1 MNTMQLTQTDW
12 KHIQKSILI
21 SFQSRM
27 MMKHGCVLLEGNKVI
42 STGYNHYRTKFRD
55 DFIGTSCSCHAEM
68 DALRNALRV
77 KTKGVSTKKRKKISS
92 CFKRGYSFKE
102 RFHS

>member
-1 MNTMQLTQTDW
+1 MEMMLTNKDW
-12 KHIQKSILI
+12 KYIQ
-21 SFQSRM
+21 QSVCVSLQSSM
-27 MMKHGCVLLEGNKVI
+27 TMKHGCVLLRGNKVI

-68 DALRNALRV
+68 DALRNALRI
-77 KTKGVSTKKRKKISS
+77 KTKGVCTKKRKKISS

-102 RFHS
+102 RFYS